1 MWRLRLRV
9 LPSQKSQEIHVI
21 QEVQEVVGVVRVISD
36 EEGGCLV
43 PVWITSTGLLFN
55 DSAQTLQ
62 EENCWCSLWCGK
74 SYLVPT
80 WIAKWRLL
88 LGCFCAE
95 VKRGESS
102 CNCGKEFLCSSV
114 VFYIRTGSLLFY
126 TDVAREGGS
135 SREEGSCKNPFETRW
150 FLI

>member
-62 EENCWCSLWCGK
+62 EENCWCSL
-74 SYLVPT
+74 
-80 WIAKWRLL
+80 
-88 LGCFCAE
+88 
-95 VKRGESS
+95 
-102 CNCGKEFLCSSV
+102 
-114 VFYIRTGSLLFY
+114 
-126 TDVAREGGS
+126 
-135 SREEGSCKNPFETRW
+135 
-150 FLI
+150 